1 MTRTP
6 SITQASILRQLQG
19 LLKESSDKGVDCG
32 GVLLSYAGPLNE
44 GTINSL
50 TTLTEN
56 SVIQCGAL
64 RAELLRAKSVVK
76 ECLQNILKH
85 GWIDAEGETLLYIT
99 LECLDKGLLLKCGS
113 FIDDEMSEHLESKI
127 NEVNR
132 WSTSD
137 LRKRSVELLCKSES
151 PEKDQPGLGLI
162 NIALNCNRPIV
173 FSTINKGENSNL
185 FSIQLLVNHAIG

>member
-6 SITQASILRQLQG
+6 SITQTYILRQLQG
-19 LLKESSDKGVDCG
+19 LLKESSDKDVDFG
-32 GVLLSYAGPLNE
+32 GVLLSFAGPLNE

-56 SVIQCGAL
+56 SVIQCGAP

-85 GWIDAEGETLLYIT
+85 GWIDAEGETLFYIT
-99 LECLDKGLLLKCGS
+99 LECSDKGLLLKCGS
-113 FIDDEMSEHLESKI
+113 FIDNEMSDYLESKI
-127 NEVNR
+127 NEVNS

-137 LRKRSVELLCKSES
+137 LRKRSVEILCKSES
-151 PEKDQPGLGLI
+151 LEKDQPGLGLI
-162 NIALNCNRPIV
+162 NIALNCKRPIV
-173 FSTINKGENSNL
+173 FSTINKSEKNNL
-185 FSIQLLVNHAIG
+185 FSIHLMVNHAMV